1 MPAAEEKGELRG
13 TAKAS
18 SLPEE
23 PGGRTAMALRE
34 KQPPAMAVR
43 GGAASGRGGGTVCGA
58 GAASGGPGAGE
69 APLLPACPP
78 SRLAAV
84 SAGDGEGKGG
94 SAPAAASLPPRAPC
108 GGGRHVA
115 AGDGGRRRGGGGDK

>member
-94 SAPAAASLPPRAPC
+94 SAPAAASLPPRAPW
-108 GGGRHVA
+108 GGRPPCR
-115 AGDGGRRRGGGGDK
+115 GGRWGAAEGRGGG